1 MKKSPFVLW
10 IAAVAVFLVL
20 FILRAPVATAEEDV
34 LLTLNGALLFGD
46 AEPFIGT
53 HGRTMVPMRLV
64 GEALGSKVSWNN
76 VKQEVSVSSGD
87 RLITLWVGKN
97 EAVVDGRLV
106 ELDAPPEISSDRTM
120 IPLRFVAEQM
130 GAEVEW
136 DQPKNTVDIRAAWA
150 PVREV
155 VVFGQETVLRKE
167 PRQAAGR
174 LTDLRLGT
182 NLDVLAKYDHWFL
195 VETLNA
201 GTVQQ
206 GWVEASDLAIS
217 NGYVPVSQNS
227 GRAIAGKLI
236 VLDPGH
242 GNLIQPGNWSNP
254 GAVGPRGTAERD
266 VVMDIAQRTKK
277 LLEAEGAKVIL
288 THSGST
294 VLDQAGRAQV
304 ANRAKADVFVSI
316 HANASVDQS
325 LAGTATYYFRPAN
338 RQLRQERD
346 RLASLIQEEMVR
358 KLGRR
363 DIGLIEADFTVIWAT
378 KMPSVLL
385 ETAFISNPA
394 EELLLADPAFR
405 QQAAQGIFNGLLR
418 YFSK

>member
-1 MKKSPFVLW
+1 LKKSPFVLW
-10 IAAVAVFLVL
+10 MAAVAVFLIM
-20 FILRAPVATAEEDV
+20 FILYVPVATAEEDV

-46 AEPFIGT
+46 ADPFIGA

-76 VKQEVSVSSGD
+76 VREEVSVISGD

-106 ELDAPPEISSDRTM
+106 ELDAPPEISRDRTM

-136 DQPKNTVDIRAAWA
+136 DQPRNTVDIRAAWA

-167 PRQAAGR
+167 PRQAASR

-182 NLDVLAKYDHWFL
+182 NLDVLAKYDQWFL
-195 VETLNA
+195 VETLTA

-206 GWVEASDLAIS
+206 GWVEASNLAIS
-217 NGYVPVSQNS
+217 NGHVPVAHNS
-227 GRAIAGKLI
+227 GKALAGKLI

-266 VVMDIAQRTKK
+266 VVMDIARRAKK

-294 VLDQAGRAQV
+294 VLDQAGRARV

-316 HANASVDQS
+316 HANASIDPS

-346 RLASLIQEEMVR
+346 RLASLIQEEVVR

-363 DIGLIEADFTVIWAT
+363 DIGLIEADFTVTWAT

-418 YFSK
+418 YFNK